1 MAVAAPSRVLVVDDS
16 AAIRLAIHSFL
27 ESSGFEVA
35 EAASCKDAIEA
46 LTNDPPDAAVID
58 YMLPDGTAL
67 DLLPRRGE
75 APVVVLTAHGSIDLA
90 VRAIKEGADQFLT
103 KPVELPTLK
112 VVLER
117 AIERRRARRRDEAS
131 KASRGRRVI
140 DPFVGNSAA
149 IRRLQEETRMVLKSD
164 SPVLI
169 SGPTGSGKGVLAAW
183 LHENGPR
190 GEEAFV
196 DLNCA
201 GLSPQFLETEL
212 FGHERGSFT
221 GAVAAKAGLFEVAH
235 RGTLFLDE
243 IGDVSADVQP
253 KLLKVV
259 EERRFRR
266 LGEVKDRTVDV
277 RLIAASHHDLGQLVR
292 EKKFRSDLFFRIS
305 TLPLRVPP
313 LSDRREDLPVLA
325 EKLLLRIGADLGRP
339 SLRLSD
345 AAITALQGYAWPGN
359 VRELRNVLERA
370 GLLSKTDEVGR
381 EELRFGDL
389 GAPAEAPGESE
400 IVPLLENEKRY
411 LTSVLQRLNGRV
423 EDAARALQMPRSSLY
438 DRLRKHGI
446 TWSREKD

>member
-1 MAVAAPSRVLVVDDS
+1 MAAAGKPRVLIVDDS
-16 AAIRLAIHSFL
+16 AAIRLAIHSYL
-27 ESSGFEVA
+27 EGSGFDVA
-35 EAASCKDAIEA
+35 QAASCKDAVEA

-140 DPFVGNSAA
+140 DPFVGNSPA
-149 IRRLQEETRMVLKSD
+149 IRKLQEEARMVLKSE

-169 SGPTGSGKGVLAAW
+169 SGPTGSGKGVLATW

-243 IGDVSADVQP
+243 IGDVTAEVQP

-313 LSDRREDLPVLA
+313 LADRRADLPTLA
-325 EKLLLRIGADLGRP
+325 EVLLHRIGADLGRP
-339 SLRLSD
+339 SLRLS
-345 AAITALQGYAWPGN
+345 AEAIAALQGYAWPGN

-370 GLLSKTDEVGR
+370 ALLSKSDEVGR
-381 EELRFGDL
+381 DELRFGDL
-389 GAPAEAPGESE
+389 MAPAEAPGEAE
-400 IVPLLENEKRY
+400 IVPLQEHEKRY
-411 LTSVLQRLNGRV
+411 LARVLQRLNGHV
-423 EDAARALQMPRSSLY
+423 EDAARVLQMPRSSLY

-446 TWSREKD
+446 TWSRE